1 MKKINSFKNI
11 TYICSDKKIMEA
23 YDKIFEYASSGS
35 YEQFIEYFESIE
47 KKERNSLINDDYQG
61 LSLLIASSIG
71 GSIEIVQYLVNNF
84 HIDINKKHDIS
95 IDGNLVEDVTP
106 LWCASYYCHVDIVE
120 FYITQNAD
128 VNCISSTEMSPLRL
142 NI

>member
-1 MKKINSFKNI
+1 
-11 TYICSDKKIMEA
+11 MET

-47 KKERNSLINDDYQG
+47 EKERKSLSTDDYQG

-71 GSIEIVQYLVNNF
+71 GSIDIVKYLIKNF

-106 LWCASYYCHVDIVE
+106 LWCASYYCHVDIVD
-120 FYITQNAD
+120 FLINQNAE
-128 VNCISSTEMSPLRL
+128 VNSITSTEMSPLRFLLCFL
-142 NI
+142 NIYF